1 MAKKADKPPKLAAV
15 IRRALGD
22 LGLEASAGDVRGW
35 IAQHMAGYEYNDGT
49 LSATL
54 AGQRKLARQQAEAS
68 PAEPAPAVPAA
79 APAPAVAPVAASPS
93 VPSAEDLLAVKKL
106 ADGGGGVAELLRAV
120 RSLTEMAKGVG
131 GVERLERCLDYL
143 QRMGVK

>member
-54 AGQRKLARQQAEAS
+54 AGQRKLMREQQS
-68 PAEPAPAVPAA
+68 PSAPAAEPAA
-79 APAPAVAPVAASPS
+79 APAEAVAPVGDA